1 MGPPAATSKERGL
14 ASWDTRAPDGCGKF
28 ISPTGE
34 GRGKAAGPG
43 RGRCER
49 PGDLGE
55 SPGGHQRAASP
66 ISPPGSLPE
75 SFPPWRPH
83 WSVGAL
89 TPIAGRCCPV
99 LPQVAAR
106 VVLVVV
112 FGLRMPEQHGWGSRS
127 TGRGV
132 APSWTR
138 RHRPPPV
145 HPKTA
150 LEPEHP
156 AGGAFYGPRVGV
168 AFWGVV
174 TAGPPPRLARREGGA
189 GPHLAELS
197 RAFPGARSWPLP
209 LGTRTP
215 SLRPTGLSAPTLS
228 PGQIPRASGRLSVA
242 GVPRHSGSR

>member
-1 MGPPAATSKERGL
+1 MDV
-14 ASWDTRAPDGCGKF
+14 ASLFLQLEK
-28 ISPTGE
+28 GE
-34 GRGKAAGPG
+34 GRLRDRAG
-43 RGRCER
+43 
-49 PGDLGE
+49 D
-55 SPGGHQRAASP
+55 AASDRETSESRP
-66 ISPPGSLPE
+66 AGISAPPPQSAPPPGSLPE

-145 HPKTA
+145 HPKAA

-189 GPHLAELS
+189 GPHLAELY

-228 PGQIPRASGRLSVA
+228 PGQIPRATGRLSVA

>member
-1 MGPPAATSKERGL
+1 MWQVYFSNWRRE
-14 ASWDTRAPDGCGKF
+14 WEGCG
-28 ISPTGE
+28 T
-34 GRGKAAGPG
+34 GPG
-43 RGRCER
+43 TLRATGRPR
-49 PGDLGE
+49 RVAR
-55 SPGGHQRAASP
+55 RASARRLP
-66 ISPPGSLPE
+66 NQPPGSLPE

-145 HPKTA
+145 HPKAA

-197 RAFPGARSWPLP
+197 RAFPGARSRPLP

-228 PGQIPRASGRLSVA
+228 PGQIPEPRGGCQWKEYLGTLDRVNVA
-242 GVPRHSGSR
+242 FVFPCTEH